1 VTVLR
6 VLELHVYRLSSYV
19 LILAG
24 LLLFMFKKVRL
35 SKWFMINLNLILYT
49 VMLLNACNST
59 SYAGI

>member
-35 SKWFMINLNLILYT
+35 SKWFMINLNLILPYCDAFKR
-49 VMLLNACNST
+49 L
-59 SYAGI
+59 